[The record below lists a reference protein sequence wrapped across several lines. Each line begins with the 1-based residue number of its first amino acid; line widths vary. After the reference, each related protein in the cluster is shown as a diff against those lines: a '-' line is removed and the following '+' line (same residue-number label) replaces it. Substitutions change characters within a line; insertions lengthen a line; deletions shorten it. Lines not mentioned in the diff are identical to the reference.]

1 MTVNVTRDAINVR
14 EKLAELDKP
23 TGIAGEA
30 MLRAETPQEQQA
42 LIGVGRRNFII
53 NGLAQVSQRGDYT
66 SATSMTVNNYYI
78 DRWKAYS
85 SGGTNTIQQVTS
97 SQPSSLAGSKSIKI
111 LSSSGGTIALGASQ
125 IIEDYQFFVGKEL
138 TVSGWIK
145 STNPNARFL
154 VSDNAAWNAVG
165 DAHSGSGDWEFIT
178 GTITLSASATGLTL
192 SPRISTSSAGAV
204 SVSANDYIEFTG
216 VQLEL
221 GKVATP
227 FEHRSYGE
235 ELALC
240 QRYFWQI
247 TGSASDQTTFGN
259 GYSEDTNSAQVT
271 LFFPVEMRDVPS
283 TTIGTGVGEASVEII
298 GYGVAASASLAA
310 ILDPSKLS
318 VRGRFNADSG
328 TPFTGG
334 HAIVGRLTASSSA
347 YIWVDAEL

>member
-1 MTVNVTRDAINVR
+1 MTVKVSKPAINVR
-14 EKLAELDKP
+14 EELADLKKP

-42 LIGVGRRNFII
+42 LIGVGRRNAII

-85 SGGTNTIQQVTS
+85 SGGTNTIQHVTS
-97 SQPSSLAGSKSIKI
+97 SQPSTLAGSKSIKI

-138 TVSGWIK
+138 TISGWMK
-145 STNPNARFL
+145 SNNSNSRFL
-154 VSDNAAWNAVG
+154 VSDHVTWNAVG
-165 DAHSGSGDWEFIT
+165 DAHSGSGNWEFIT
-178 GTITLSASATGLTL
+178 GTITLSSSATGLTL
-192 SPRISTSSAGAV
+192 SPRISTSTAGAV

-216 VQLEL
+216 AQLEL

-240 QRYFWQI
+240 QRYYWRPP
-247 TGSASDQTTFGN
+247 SAASFYAYQ
-259 GYSEDTNSAQVT
+259 YQPSYRMAQVRM
-271 LFFPVEMRDVPS
+271 PVEMRATPTVQYNTNGGS
-283 TTIGTGVGEASVEII
+283 SWQAYNHNNTHI
-298 GYGVAASASLAA
+298 GYYATASNTSASN
-310 ILDPSKLS
+310 
-318 VRGRFNADSG
+318 V
-328 TPFTGG
+328 
-334 HAIVGRLTASSSA
+334 
-347 YIWVDAEL
+347 YIYDLKCDAEL

>member
-1 MTVNVTRDAINVR
+1 MTVSVTKNAINVR

-30 MLRAETPQEQQA
+30 MLRAETPQEQFN
-42 LIGVGRRNFII
+42 LIGAGRRNFII

-97 SQPSSLAGSKSIKI
+97 SQPSLLAGSKSIKI

-138 TVSGWIK
+138 TVSGWMK
-145 STNPNARFL
+145 STNSNARFL

-165 DAHSGSGDWEFIT
+165 DAHSGSGNWEFIT
-178 GTITLSASATGLTL
+178 GTITLSSSATGLTL
-192 SPRISTSSAGAV
+192 SPRISTSTAGAV

-235 ELALC
+235 ELAAC
-240 QRYFWQI
+240 QRYYYR
-247 TGSASDQTTFGN
+247 QTQTQQDENIGVATAF
-259 GYSEDTNSAQVT
+259 DTDDAYAIIR
-271 LFFPVEMRDVPS
+271 FPVTMRAAPQFDS
-283 TTIGTGVGEASVEII
+283 S
-298 GYGVAASASLAA
+298 AASTMKLVGDNTTYQSTYVNAFNLSTHTCSFGLRNSGITQGNSYLA
-310 ILDPSKLS
+310 
-318 VRGRFNADSG
+318 RFSA
-328 TPFTGG
+328 T
-334 HAIVGRLTASSSA
+334 VSSSNF
-347 YIWVDAEL
+347 IEFDAEL